1 MSVLVWPQRP
11 TAGSCGNV
19 PHPNQTTSCQQASQK
34 KPEGAWRPYTGADW
48 SLVALPLAHPPP
60 YRDLR
65 TGASSTDKDRM
76 DLQPAAGPW
85 GGQPGARGCRRE
97 GPLFSLLKGGLRKA
111 GSMIFPR
118 SLSRAREREHLCCG
132 LCSGCGSG
140 HSLGLASAKDSPVWR
155 RLRPAGPW
163 VGPLAGQLMR
173 AATGLHPGDREPE
186 PGRGA
191 RKGLRLRCQ
200 WLSQS
205 TVCAK
210 GLEKALATQQV
221 DPGAT
226 APSPQAPGPRA
237 PPFPPLLFKTGLCG
251 YLSVLPAC
259 SSRLQSNADITR
271 PGLLILPLTLFCH
284 LVHH

>member
-11 TAGSCGNV
+11 TAGSCGNA

-76 DLQPAAGPW
+76 DLQPAASPW

-163 VGPLAGQLMR
+163 VGPSGWPADEGSHWPPPRRQ
-173 AATGLHPGDREPE
+173 
-186 PGRGA
+186 GA
-191 RKGLRLRCQ
+191 
-200 WLSQS
+200 
-205 TVCAK
+205 
-210 GLEKALATQQV
+210 
-221 DPGAT
+221 
-226 APSPQAPGPRA
+226 
-237 PPFPPLLFKTGLCG
+237 
-251 YLSVLPAC
+251 
-259 SSRLQSNADITR
+259 
-271 PGLLILPLTLFCH
+271 
-284 LVHH
+284 